1 MRRRVVRWTDMY
13 YRDIESCF
21 PKRLLEAGRT
31 KNKSFNNILKV
42 IGKNMKINS
51 NWKLGAAVGTA
62 LSMGSGAAFAGPHGF
77 DLHNVFHGASAAMA
91 GTSIAHVEDPVSAVF
106 GNPATLTTYYGGTNF
121 MFGATFYMPRARMQ
135 HDGSAGYATGEAAA
149 LVNITNGAT
158 GKALAA
164 SGGYLI
170 ACAGDEIYANSS
182 SIIGSIGV
190 IYSSFGFTELIKKIG
205 VERRVHTAGKNK
217 SSLDPFQEEKSEDI
231 ERLKNIQLDLHKDF
245 IKVVEESRGSKLKK
259 DGIEL
264 FSGEFWAGSKSQELG
279 LIDGLGNANEI
290 LKEKFGED
298 VVIKKFEKSKGWLS
312 KRLSSSSNQMDQL
325 ANILEERSIWQ
336 RYGF

>member
-1 MRRRVVRWTDMY
+1 MFSFFKKKKIVAHIKLNGV
-13 YRDIESCF
+13 IGN
-21 PKRLLEAGRT
+21 AGKFKQGIDFSGQEEIIKKAFSLKKAKAVAIT
-31 KNKSFNNILKV
+31 INSPGGSPVQSHLIYKFIKEQAKKNKLKV
-42 IGKNMKINS
+42 
-51 NWKLGAAVGTA
+51 LV
-62 LSMGSGAAFAGPHGF
+62 FA
-77 DLHNVFHGASAAMA
+77 
-91 GTSIAHVEDPVSAVF
+91 EDV
-106 GNPATLTTYYGGTNF
+106 
-121 MFGATFYMPRARMQ
+121 
-135 HDGSAGYATGEAAA
+135 
-149 LVNITNGAT
+149 
-158 GKALAA
+158 AA

-245 IKVVEESRGSKLKK
+245 IQVVEESRGTKLKK
-259 DGIEL
+259 SGIEL
-264 FSGEFWAGSKSQELG
+264 FSGEFWSGSKAKELG
-279 LIDGLGNANEI
+279 LVDRLGNANEI

-312 KRLSSSSNQMDQL
+312 KKFSSSHNQIDQF